1 MFQASAKR
9 FRALMTLVDDVL
21 GDPEPPAAPH
31 PHRRPVRI
39 ERERRA
45 GTVAPRPM
53 HCLSPVRP
61 QPGRAG
67 RERVG

>member
-1 MFQASAKR
+1 
-9 FRALMTLVDDVL
+9 
-21 GDPEPPAAPH
+21 
-31 PHRRPVRI
+31 
-39 ERERRA
+39 
-45 GTVAPRPM
+45 VAPRPM